1 MKKKMAIIMAGA
13 TVATS
18 VAPAFA
24 AQENQ
29 ITLRI
34 DSKNEAAVKELTDK
48 LREASELKY
57 EDAKLESTKNTNLYE
72 IKLNGQ
78 AFVNASELNQAI
90 SKLAEGAQLT
100 VTVKDNGHQI
110 LDGKVVDYTVEE
122 YTSVKEILDALQGKG
137 LYVTNTTDS
146 VTIKETEKS
155 SASVVVRPGDKK
167 LDFNE
172 KLTDDKGQLIG
183 FKNKLTKID
192 VVETMVITVK
202 NVNEIDVNDLF
213 DGVRLTSKGMELVEA
228 LNKDK
233 EATLSQLPEL
243 PGFNA
248 EVDGLTRLD
257 ITVNKKTITVAG
269 EFRTMKEFRAVLE
282 NRADMT
288 ISSLAGDDRFAT
300 AVEVSKEAYPTIAVS
315 GAQTAAGAV
324 VLVGENA
331 IVDGLAAAPLAKA
344 KKAPI
349 LLAKKDGLTE
359 EVEKEML
366 RVLGT
371 TGLGNKTIYIVGGES
386 QISKEAEAKLAKL
399 GTKVVRLSGD
409 DRYATSL
416 AIAEEVTKEEKKLK
430 PAFVVGGEG
439 EVDAM
444 SIAAHAA
451 KEEAPIVV
459 VNKDVVSED
468 AKEFMADRE
477 IVVVGGKSSVSEE
490 VVAELDVLDK
500 IEKNVKRL
508 AGDDR
513 QGTNAAVINEYYNK
527 NHTTAF
533 VAKDGYVGGKSQLI
547 DALTAAPLAGNAG
560 APIVLATNNVT
571 VEQKEA
577 VQSNF
582 KGVKKIVQIGQGI
595 ADSVITKIAEIVKGN

>member
-57 EDAKLESTKNTNLYE
+57 EDAKLESTKNTNVYD
-72 IKLNGQ
+72 IKVNGQ

-137 LYVTNTTDS
+137 LYVTNTTDA

-155 SASVVVRPGDKK
+155 TASVVVRPGDKK
-167 LDFNE
+167 LDFTQ
-172 KLTDDKGQLIG
+172 KIKDDKNQLIG
-183 FKNKLTKID
+183 FKNELTKID
-192 VVETMVITVK
+192 VAETMVITVK

-213 DGVRLTSKGMELVEA
+213 DGVRFTSEGMELVEA
-228 LNKDK
+228 LNKD
-233 EATLSQLPEL
+233 SQSKIDGLPSM
-243 PGFNA
+243 PGFNDEA
-248 EVDGLTRLD
+248 DGLTRLE
-257 ITVNKKTITVAG
+257 ITVNNKIVTVAG
-269 EFRTMKEFRAVLE
+269 DFGAMREFRAALVD
-282 NRADMT
+282 RANMT

-300 AVEVSKEAYPTIAVS
+300 AIEVSKAGFEDR
-315 GAQTAAGAV
+315 QAGAV
-324 VLVGENA
+324 VLVGQDA